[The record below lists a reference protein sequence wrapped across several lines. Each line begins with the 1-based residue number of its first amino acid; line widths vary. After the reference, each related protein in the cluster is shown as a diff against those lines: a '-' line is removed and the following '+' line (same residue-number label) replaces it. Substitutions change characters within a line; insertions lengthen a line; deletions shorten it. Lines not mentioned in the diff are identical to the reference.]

1 MTFHKYPKIG
11 RFGEV
16 KVTDELLS
24 LSEDIII
31 AQEKIDGA
39 NFRFMP
45 SEDGRIIFGSRNL
58 SIGDSTNDIGGNWN
72 KCVKFILE
80 RLNGRDL
87 SEYYGYIFY
96 GECCIPHSIQYAWER
111 IPAFLGFD
119 IMKNDKFL
127 DYEEVK
133 MVYEKLNLPM
143 VPLVSINSV
152 LYYKE
157 IKLSENDIPNSVY
170 YAGKAE
176 GIVLKNYRTQTFC
189 KFVSE
194 KFKEVN
200 KATFGSSAKHI
211 EDDSEK
217 LVAMYCTNP
226 RIDKKVF
233 ELVNNGNELHM
244 KLMKQLPQLVWCD
257 IVDEHAVEILNK
269 KWKIDIEKCKK
280 SVALRCKS
288 VLEQIISMQAVANTV

>member
-11 RFGEV
+11 RFGEAR
-16 KVTDELLS
+16 VTDELLS
-24 LSEDIII
+24 SSEDIII

-45 SEDGRIIFGSRNL
+45 SEDGRVVFGSRNL

-72 KCVKFILE
+72 RCVKFILE
-80 RLNGRDL
+80 KLNGKDL
-87 SEYYGYIFY
+87 SEYTDYIFY
-96 GECCIPHSIQYAWER
+96 GECCIPHSIQYTWEK

-119 IMKNDKFL
+119 IMKGDKFL
-127 DYEEVK
+127 DYEETK
-133 MVYEKLNLPM
+133 IIYEKLGLPM
-143 VPLVSINSV
+143 VPLISINTAS
-152 LYYKE
+152 YYKE

-170 YAGKAE
+170 YMGKSE

-200 KATFGSSAKHI
+200 KATFGSSAKRI

-217 LVAMYCTNP
+217 LVAIYCTNP

-244 KLMKQLPQLVWCD
+244 RLMKQLPQLVWRD
-257 IVDEHAVEILNK
+257 IVDEHATEILNK
-269 KWKIDIEKCKK
+269 KWKIDIEKCRK

-288 VLEQIISMQAVANTV
+288 VLEQIISMQAVVNTA